1 MYNSI
6 KHIISEIKNE
16 TIEIYKKICDV
27 IGLDKDTLHLIND
40 KLNKIMTQSKK
51 NLIKIIEDILCQ

>member
-1 MYNSI
+1 MNGVYESI
-6 KHIISEIKNE
+6 KHIISEIENE

-40 KLNKIMTQSKK
+40 KVNEIMTQ
-51 NLIKIIEDILCQ
+51 